1 MTIVNSKDVTNT
13 GKEQTAMDI
22 RSSLD
27 GLKSILNV
35 SQSSSAAATQSSGS
49 AATTNN
55 NAWNMDE
62 ASLSNV
68 GSAFS
73 SASASDGVRMD
84 KVAAIQQ
91 ALSSGTY
98 SVSATAVASKLV
110 DSMLGTSAVS

>member
-1 MTIVNSKDVTNT
+1 MTIVSSKDVIST

-35 SQSSSAAATQSSGS
+35 SQSSSTAATQSSGA
-49 AATTNN
+49 AATTSSS
-55 NAWNMDE
+55 AWSMDE

-73 SASASDGVRMD
+73 TASSSDGVRMD

-91 ALSSGTY
+91 ALSSGSY
-98 SVSATAVASKLV
+98 SVSASAVASKLV
-110 DSMLGTSAVS
+110 DSMLGASAVS